1 MLTRMTVPRAATE
14 LDDWRERP
22 GAPPDATIDRWI
34 GLLRRVEA
42 RTKVEDFDGARAAL
56 AEYRAAVAAGS

>member
-1 MLTRMTVPRAATE
+1 MLTRMTVPRATTE
-14 LDDWRERP
+14 LDNWRDRA
-22 GAPPDATIDRWI
+22 GAPPGAVLDHWI